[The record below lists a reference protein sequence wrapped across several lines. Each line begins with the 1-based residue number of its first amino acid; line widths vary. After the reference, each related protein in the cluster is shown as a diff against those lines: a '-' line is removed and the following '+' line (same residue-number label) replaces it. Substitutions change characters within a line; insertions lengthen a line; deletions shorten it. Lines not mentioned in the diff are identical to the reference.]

1 MGKLCDDN
9 LNEMNYEQTSPLDL
23 SRTGKLFHYPVQS
36 PIPCEFCHVP
46 LPCYSRQISFEAQ
59 FKPPKVVTEPKREW
73 HYRSIKDLA
82 KNHLPYLS
90 GIGPQRTPIRVTVPP
105 AINREMYLAI
115 GLRTISDNEPHPSKV
130 IVPAKTYV
138 NTEHLSHDNDLNCL
152 LFDQCNPKDIFK
164 EDERTIYSE
173 ITPGEHQIGYKEVRV
188 HMFNLY
194 QNQYLTKELIITKQ
208 LNQCKLAFFLCIR
221 QGDEYIPITDLSF
234 SSVIE
239 EKKMTTRSR
248 PSAPTQ
254 ANQAS
259 LISNPYA
266 QFLIDYCNTDEEN
279 SF

>member
-1 MGKLCDDN
+1 MGKLCNDT
-9 LNEMNYEQTSPLDL
+9 LNEMEYEQTSPLDL
-23 SRTGKLFHYPVQS
+23 SRTGKLFHYPVRS
-36 PIPCEFCHVP
+36 PSPCECCRVS
-46 LPCYSRQISFEAQ
+46 LPSYSRQVSVEIDI
-59 FKPPKVVTEPKREW
+59 KPPRVITSPKREW

-90 GIGPQRTPIRVTVPP
+90 GIGPQRTPVRVTVPP
-105 AINREMYLAI
+105 AIHKEMYLAI
-115 GLRTISDNEPHPSKV
+115 GLRTIDNEPHPSKV

-152 LFDQCNPKDIFK
+152 LFDQCNPKDYFK

-173 ITPGEHQIGYKEVRV
+173 ITPNEHQVGYKEVRV

-208 LNQCKLAFFLCIR
+208 LNQCKLAFWLCFR
-221 QGDEYIPITDLSF
+221 KGDEYIPITDLSF

-248 PSAPTQ
+248 LSAPTQ
-254 ANQAS
+254 ANQS
-259 LISNPYA
+259 SPISNPYA
-266 QFLIDYCNTDEEN
+266 QFLIDSYNTDEEN